1 MRKPFTALFAAIIAL
16 NAGGAVQA
24 SPPHSNRGA
33 LPSPTGN
40 IAVQQTASTCMK
52 VFDPKDTYVNLRH
65 TPNGRLLARLKN
77 GTTVTV
83 KKRSGG
89 WSLVETGRLS
99 GYVFT
104 QLLTSCRR

>member
-1 MRKPFTALFAAIIAL
+1 MLKPFTALFAGIIAL

-24 SPPHSNRGA
+24 SPLQPNRWA
-33 LPSPTGN
+33 LSSPTGN
-40 IAVQQTASTCMK
+40 IAVQQPASTCTK
-52 VFDPKDTYVNLRH
+52 VFDPKDTYVNLRQ
-65 TPNGRLLARLKN
+65 TPNGRVLARLKN

-89 WSLVETGRLS
+89 WSQVETGRLS